1 MKKLVS
7 MLLALAMIL
16 AMSTTAFAAEN
27 TKLTINDST
36 DRTYN
41 GYQLLNLTVSLKS
54 ACGCEEGAT
63 HTDTCYNYAYT
74 VNDKYKDILQN
85 QAGEGNDIIEYLA
98 VLSSDTD
105 NGYGT
110 LREAADAIYRAIKK
124 AEISADKENLTGTSD
139 IDQGYW
145 LFADVTDLKDEN
157 KAYSLVIVDT
167 RGQDELTISPKV
179 GLPTVEKKV
188 KDINDSEDNNIDD
201 NEWQDSADH
210 DIGDTV
216 SFQLTATLPSN
227 IDGYESYK
235 IVFHDTL
242 DAGLTLNPDTIKV
255 YMYASVDDAENDTNS
270 TNVTSSFTTINS
282 TPTDGCTFEI
292 GCDDVLGIEGITVTK
307 DTVFVV
313 TYSATLNEN
322 AKIGATGNS
331 NKVYLEF
338 SNDPYSDSTGKTEED
353 KVTVF
358 TYQLTINKVD
368 KNNNPLAGAGFTLYK
383 HNGTEYDKIGEIP
396 AGENTTF
403 EWEGLDDGN
412 YKLVE
417 STVPAGYNK
426 MAPIE
431 FTITAE
437 HDEESTDPQLTELN
451 STLGT
456 VKTDESSKLTGVI
469 EDNIKNNTGTVL
481 PETGAEGTMM
491 LITGGAMFVIVA
503 AVFMVTRKKMSIYE
517 D

>member
-27 TKLTINDST
+27 TTLTIKDST

-54 ACGCEEGAT
+54 DCDCAEGAT

-74 VNDKYKDILQN
+74 VNDKYKAILQK
-85 QAGEGNDIIEYLA
+85 QAGDGKDIIAYFA
-98 VLSSDTD
+98 SLSSDTD
-105 NGYGT
+105 DAYGT
-110 LREAADAIYRAIKK
+110 LREAADKIYRAIK
-124 AEISADKENLTGTSD
+124 ADTSITPDKTGLTGTSN
-139 IDQGYW
+139 IGQGYW
-145 LFADVTDLKDEN
+145 LFADVTNLTGDDDAN
-157 KAYSLVIVDT
+157 SLVIVDT
-167 RGQDELTISPKV
+167 KGLDELTISPKV

-188 KDINDSEDNNIDD
+188 KDINDSTGETSD
-201 NEWQDSADH
+201 WQDSADH

-227 IDGYESYK
+227 IAGYETYK

-242 DAGLTLNPDTIKV
+242 DAGLTLDPDTIKV
-255 YMYASVDDAENDTNS
+255 YMYASADDAETGTSS
-270 TNVTSSFTTINS
+270 TEVTSSFTPINS

-292 GCDDVLGIEGITVTK
+292 GCDNVLAIDGVNK

-313 TYSATLNEN
+313 YYEATLNEN
-322 AKIGATGNS
+322 AKIGAAGNS

-338 SNDPYSDSTGKTEED
+338 SNDPYSDSTGKTAED

-358 TYQLTINKVD
+358 TYKLVINKTD
-368 KNNNPLAGAGFTLYK
+368 AEGNALKGAGFTLYK
-383 HNGTEYDKIGEIP
+383 KNTSGEYVSVGDELKGAEM
-396 AGENTTF
+396 TTF

-417 STVPAGYNK
+417 STVPDGYNK
-426 MAPIE
+426 MTDIE

-437 HDEESTDPQLTELN
+437 HEEKSADP
-451 STLGT
+451 
-456 VKTDESSKLTGVI
+456 KLTSLNGGAMGTGVVETGTITKAI
-469 EDNIKNNTGTVL
+469 ENKTGTVL